1 MVLGKTLSEQE
12 LKSIAN
18 ILGATDCRI
27 LSKSTLKTL
36 LQQEKLTV
44 ADDGNRSNRYFYQ
57 IGLNKRDWL
66 YNCFA
71 ETCNREQNC
80 DKVLRFVEAALNPIR
95 YTAEADRAH
104 YFSLKREL
112 NKVLLLIGLVVDET
126 GKIVPVK
133 KASTLAEVDE
143 RVDHL
148 NAELQKRHIHHEVK
162 KYCKKDFLQ
171 KDFFDAV
178 FEASKGLAQR
188 VREIS
193 GMQEDGGQL
202 FQQAF
207 SLKNPSLFF
216 NTLQT
221 DSEKSEFTG
230 LRELLQAIFHL
241 VRNPAAHT
249 PKINWKVEEEKA
261 LDILTVISFAHK
273 YLDEC
278 HQMPRKMDA
287 TAGNK

>member
-1 MVLGKTLSEQE
+1 MCYKALSEQE
-12 LKSIAN
+12 LRSIACV
-18 ILGATDCRI
+18 LGATDSI
-27 LSKSTLKTL
+27 LSKANLKEL
-36 LQQEKLTV
+36 MIQEKLCI
-44 ADDGNRSNRYFYQ
+44 ADDGYRSNRYVYQ
-57 IGLNKRDWL
+57 LGFNKRDWL

-71 ETCNREQNC
+71 ETCNHEQRF
-80 DKVLRFVEAALNPIR
+80 DKIYRFIEAAVNPIR
-95 YTAEADRAH
+95 YAAASDRSK
-104 YFSLKREL
+104 YVLLKEEL
-112 NKVLLLIGLVVDET
+112 NKVLLLIGFYVDER
-126 GKIVPVK
+126 GKLFPTK
-133 KASTLAEVDE
+133 KASTLEEVDE
-143 RVDHL
+143 RVNHL
-148 NAELQKRHIHHEVK
+148 NAELQRRCIHYEVK
-162 KYCKKDFLQ
+162 KYCKKELLQ

-193 GMQEDGGQL
+193 GIQGDGGQL

-230 LRELLQAIFHL
+230 LSELLQAIFHL

>member
-1 MVLGKTLSEQE
+1 MNYRKSLSEQE
-12 LKSIAN
+12 LKSIASV
-18 ILGATDCRI
+18 LGATESI
-27 LSKSTLKTL
+27 LSKANLKDL
-36 LQQEKLTV
+36 MIQEKLHIV
-44 ADDGNRSNRYFYQ
+44 DNGYRSNQYVYWL
-57 IGLNKRDWL
+57 GLNKRDWL

-71 ETCNREQNC
+71 ETCNQEQSF
-80 DKVLRFVEAALNPIR
+80 DKIYRFIEAAMNPIR
-95 YTAEADRAH
+95 YAADSDRSK
-104 YFSLKREL
+104 YFSLKEEL
-112 NKVLLLIGLVVDET
+112 NKVLLLIGLFVDER
-126 GKIVPVK
+126 GKLLPTK
-133 KASTLAEVDE
+133 QASTLEEVDE
-143 RVDHL
+143 RVNHL
-148 NAELQKRHIHHEVK
+148 NAELQKRCIHYEVK
-162 KYCKKDFLQ
+162 KYCKKELLQ

-193 GMQEDGGQL
+193 GMQGDGGQL

-216 NTLQT
+216 NSLRTE
-221 DSEKSEFTG
+221 SEKSEFTG
-230 LRELLQAIFHL
+230 LSELLQAIFHL

-278 HQMPRKMDA
+278 RQMPGKL
-287 TAGNK
+287 TQK